1 MREAK
6 MPHSDHPTRIAGWHV
21 IDEIDVVGLVSD
33 HAALDQLCDRLE
45 HHADRLPQRP
55 SPRESDAL
63 RADLRVALGRHVVR
77 EERLFARL
85 FAASRAQPLCH
96 ALLDHVTARHSACL
110 AQAEDIVAAL
120 NPETGVPLCAE
131 ALGYMLRGVFQG
143 FRQAMAFEELALLTL
158 GDARLTPV
166 ARAML
171 TQRLAASCS

>member
-1 MREAK
+1 
-6 MPHSDHPTRIAGWHV
+6 MPHSVHPVRSAGWHV

-45 HHADRLPQRP
+45 QHADQLPQPP
-55 SPRESDAL
+55 SPREGEAL

-85 FAASRAQPLCH
+85 FAASRGQPLCH

-120 NPETGVPLCAE
+120 NPEAGARLCPE
-131 ALGYMLRGVFQG
+131 AFGYMLRGFFQG
-143 FRQAMAFEELALLTL
+143 FRQAMAFEELTLLTL
-158 GDARLTPV
+158 GDERLTPA

-171 TQRLAASCS
+171 TQRLAASCG

>member
-1 MREAK
+1 MTEAK
-6 MPHSDHPTRIAGWHV
+6 MPHFDHPVRAAGWHV

-33 HAALDQLCDRLE
+33 HAALDRLCDRLE
-45 HHADRLPQRP
+45 QHADRLPQRP
-55 SPRESDAL
+55 SPREGETL
-63 RADLRVALGRHVVR
+63 RAELRVALGRHVVC

-96 ALLDHVTARHSACL
+96 ALLDHVTARHSASL
-110 AQAEDIVAAL
+110 SQAEDIVAAL
-120 NPETGVPLCAE
+120 NPESGAPLCAE
-131 ALGYMLRGVFQG
+131 AFGYMLRGFFQG
-143 FRQAMAFEELALLTL
+143 FRQAMAFEELALLTR